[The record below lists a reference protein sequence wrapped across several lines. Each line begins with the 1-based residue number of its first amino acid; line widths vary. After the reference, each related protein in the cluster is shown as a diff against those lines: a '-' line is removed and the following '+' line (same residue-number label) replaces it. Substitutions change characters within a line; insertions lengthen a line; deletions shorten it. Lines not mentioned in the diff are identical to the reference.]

1 MNKIGINLSCS
12 ARISG
17 LNNVK
22 LDYIQ
27 DLGSF
32 QMLTL
37 SLLVAVVYLWAS
49 HAFRGKKRWEPYK
62 DP

>member
-1 MNKIGINLSCS
+1 M
-12 ARISG
+12 
-17 LNNVK
+17 K

-49 HAFRGKKRWEPYK
+49 HASRGKKRWEPYK